1 MSSRVSEPE
10 QVHDIGRRRA
20 WLIWLVALAV
30 YLVAVFH
37 RSSLGVAGLLAADRF
52 GISSTQLAFFT
63 VLQLVVYAGMQI
75 PVGVLLDRYG
85 SRRLLLAGL
94 ALMSAGQL
102 AFAFATSFPVAVA
115 SRAVLGA
122 GDAMVFVSVI
132 RLVAVWFLVRQAP
145 LVTQM
150 TGQVGQL
157 GAIVAAAPLSYA
169 LHELGWTRAFAWAS
183 SIGLVLMVAVALL
196 VKDSPY
202 RRREVVRIKLG
213 ALGRSLRTVWG
224 NPGTRLGMWSHF
236 TSQFSVTVFSM
247 LWGFPFLVRGQG
259 LSTETAATL
268 MMVMTLWVL
277 VSGLVLG
284 SLVARYPFY
293 RSYLVLGIVVAM
305 ALGWGAVLL
314 RSTPAPMWLLV
325 VLVCLVAT
333 GGPAAMVGFDLAR
346 TFTPVEVSGRANGFV
361 NIGGFSAALLTM
373 ALVGILLDLSAGGS
387 TAYDLADFRVALSV
401 QYLFWGLG
409 AYKMLRYRRKALAHL
424 EREHPGAVESMKRG
438 EAFVH
443 PGFSDREGV

>member
-1 MSSRVSEPE
+1 
-10 QVHDIGRRRA
+10 
-20 WLIWLVALAV
+20 
-30 YLVAVFH
+30 
-37 RSSLGVAGLLAADRF
+37 
-52 GISSTQLAFFT
+52 
-63 VLQLVVYAGMQI
+63 
-75 PVGVLLDRYG
+75 
-85 SRRLLLAGL
+85 
-94 ALMSAGQL
+94 
-102 AFAFATSFPVAVA
+102 
-115 SRAVLGA
+115 
-122 GDAMVFVSVI
+122 
-132 RLVAVWFLVRQAP
+132 
-145 LVTQM
+145 
-150 TGQVGQL
+150 
-157 GAIVAAAPLSYA
+157 
-169 LHELGWTRAFAWAS
+169 
-183 SIGLVLMVAVALL
+183 MVAVALL